1 MNESKA
7 MIMGAAGQRLTTEEQ
22 AFYRAERPWGF
33 ILFARNISE
42 LEQIRDLVASMRD
55 AVGRPDAPVFIDQ
68 EGGRVQ
74 RLRPPLAPN
83 YPHAAA
89 LGSIFAKD
97 REAGLRAAW
106 LMSRLHAF
114 DLLKLGIT
122 ADCLPVLDVP
132 VAGAHDVIGNRAY
145 GHDARTVAEMGRAA
159 ANGLLSGGV
168 LPVMKH
174 VPGHGRAGADS
185 HKELPRVDASLDE
198 LRAQDFIP
206 FRELN
211 DLPMAMTAHVVY
223 SALDAENPATTS
235 PHIISQIVR
244 GEIGFDGLLMSDDIS
259 MHALSG
265 DFGARVEAILAAGCD
280 VVLHCNGLMEEMRA
294 VAKRTPELA
303 GKAKL
308 RAEAALNVVKRAE
321 AIEEASVRAEFAA
334 HVVAVG

>member
-1 MNESKA
+1 K
-7 MIMGAAGQRLTTEEQ
+7 
-22 AFYRAERPWGF
+22 
-33 ILFARNISE
+33 
-42 LEQIRDLVASMRD
+42 V
-55 AVGRPDAPVFIDQ
+55 
-68 EGGRVQ
+68 
-74 RLRPPLAPN
+74 
-83 YPHAAA
+83 
-89 LGSIFAKD
+89 
-97 REAGLRAAW
+97 REAGLRAAC

-122 ADCLPVLDVP
+122 ADGLPVLDVP

-145 GHDARTVAEMGRAA
+145 GHDARTVAVMVRAA

-235 PHIISQIVR
+235 PHVISRIVR
-244 GEIGFDGLLMSDDIS
+244 GEIGFDGLLMSDDVS

-265 DFGARVEAILAAGCD
+265 DFGARVDAILAAGCD

-303 GKAKL
+303 GKARL
-308 RAEAALNVVKRAE
+308 RAERALNAVKRAE